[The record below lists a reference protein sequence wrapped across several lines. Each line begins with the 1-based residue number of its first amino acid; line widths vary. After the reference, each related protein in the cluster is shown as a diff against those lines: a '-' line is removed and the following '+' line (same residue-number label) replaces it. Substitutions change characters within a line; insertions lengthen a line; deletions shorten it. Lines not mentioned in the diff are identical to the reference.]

1 MRVLLTGL
9 IALMIFVSAST
20 PVSNEVT
27 GKWKTIDDETGKPKS
42 IVLLYKQNGKL
53 YGKILK
59 LFRGP
64 DEEQNPLCDECEGA
78 LHNKPIIGMQ
88 IVNGLEYDDGEWEGD
103 DGILDPA
110 NGKVYDCKLWLD
122 EDNPD
127 VLNVRG
133 YIGFLYRTQYWH
145 RVKE

>member
-1 MRVLLTGL
+1 MKILLTGL
-9 IALMIFVSAST
+9 IAFLIFGAAYSPAGAD
-20 PVSNEVT
+20 VT
-27 GKWKTIDDETGKPKS
+27 GKWKTIDDDSGKPKS
-42 IVLLYKQNGKL
+42 IVLLYKQEGQL

-64 DEEQNPLCDECEGA
+64 DEEQNPLCDKCEGK

-110 NGKVYDCKLWLD
+110 NGKVYDCKIWLD
-122 EDNPD
+122 EDDPD
-127 VLNVRG
+127 ILNVRG
-133 YIGFLYRTQYWH
+133 YIGFLFRTQYWH
-145 RVKE
+145 RIK

>member
-9 IALMIFVSAST
+9 IALMIFVAASS
-20 PVSNEVT
+20 PVSNGVT
-27 GKWKTIDDETGKPKS
+27 GKWKTIDDESGKPKS

-64 DEEQNPLCDECEGA
+64 DEEQNPLCDECEGE

-110 NGKVYDCKLWLD
+110 NGKVYDCKIWLD

-145 RVKE
+145 RVK